1 MVDLGGGPRE
11 RFQSLTTDETEE
23 VLPAVSTVGYYS
35 HTYNVPR
42 SSPWRHAAQNQDPVS
57 RHNLLEAMHNDL
69 IQIKSDPETVSRLC
83 TSTSSLSSIPSAIM
97 SSMEAAEDVRAKG
110 QLLQEITREA
120 ETFERYS
127 PSPAPVGCYRSYSL
141 APEPQQ
147 AADAEYICTF
157 ADAPEWS
164 WSRTSTPGED
174 RVPVGSTGSG
184 TLIVTSGTTN
194 ETVIG
199 SLQYAVPSH
208 LSPDAFSAL
217 PSISVAQP
225 PASTPSLSGSPMQ
238 RPLPAPS
245 TLTSSALDLSPMTPS
260 PVAHQLPSLQPSLIN
275 ATSSHLTAVTAPPS
289 AHQLPPLQP
298 SLTSLDMAAHALT
311 SHHALE
317 GTLDLVGVEGDS
329 SNTQDVPADFEP
341 GHECSHC
348 GVLFTRLSH
357 LKHHMKIHMEELNIA
372 NTKEDGL
379 MFSSESQ
386 DLRKTQRQES
396 PEQQYTCKQ
405 CGEIFQRAERLK
417 IHELN
422 HSGERPFKCNECTAA
437 FTAKAML
444 IRHKK
449 VHTGEKPYS
458 CDECKT
464 CFTESGS
471 LKVHKRMHSGEKPFK
486 CDQCDVAFSG
496 AGMLAT
502 HKRKHTG
509 EKPYMCNDCGE
520 TFRLLSTLKS
530 HRRRHT
536 GEKPFVCEICD
547 SSFTQRAALQRH
559 KRIHSDQKP
568 WVCDQCGF
576 KFREKENLRKHIA
589 LHKIKSQ
596 HMCNVCGAGFKQAKK
611 LETHKMLHNGGDRPY
626 RCNKCPSTFT
636 NPKYLTQHK
645 KRVHNRKDS
654 VIQCDVCNATFKR
667 KETLRSHV
675 RIHKGDKGDGV
686 YVCGECDATFN
697 QRGTLTKHIRIHIAS
712 REAKDN
718 KSNVFECKTCAKSF
732 HDKKGLDHHLESHF
746 LENANADD
754 VAYSCPICHQGFS
767 SQRSLVKH
775 KRANHPTQRS
785 ASKIA
790 LDQDADDSTVHIRD
804 KYICEDCDQTFF
816 RRRQLKAHKE
826 FCPCRSSSPQPESP
840 EALTE
845 STPPLQNDSK
855 EVDAMKLLTAVLAV
869 TSADT
874 SDNVNCQQSHAR
886 GSSPPPLLSH
896 PPSHAVHRYPSP
908 SVITT
913 QDSLFHQTPQHHTH
927 QLQQSFPQ
935 TSVQQL
941 SHQEHM
947 QQPSHSH
954 LQQQSQQL
962 DHLQQHARQQ
972 GHMQQQQ
979 QSQQHGHMQ
988 QLQRQQSQLQ
998 QPSQHELQPST
1009 RQQTHLHHSQL
1020 HQQVEQET
1028 HIQRQNHVHHHHH
1041 LQFSHDVQ
1049 QQFFKP
1055 SSLSLS
1061 TQHHNHQQQED
1072 ILSQHSASLTIPQ
1085 DLDECSHPHES
1096 GHTQQ
1101 HHLHSHLDQSSL
1113 EEHNTNLK
1121 HHHKHHHLH

>member
-1 MVDLGGGPRE
+1 MTSYKSKVTQRRCQGYA
-11 RFQSLTTDETEE
+11 
-23 VLPAVSTVGYYS
+23 PAVAPCHPSR
-35 HTYNVPR
+35 VPF
-42 SSPWRHAAQNQDPVS
+42 
-57 RHNLLEAMHNDL
+57 
-69 IQIKSDPETVSRLC
+69 
-83 TSTSSLSSIPSAIM
+83 M

-127 PSPAPVGCYRSYSL
+127 PSPAPVGCYRSYTL

-174 RVPVGSTGSG
+174 RVPVGSTASG

-260 PVAHQLPSLQPSLIN
+260 PVTHQLPSLQPSLIN

-289 AHQLPPLQP
+289 THQLPPLQP

-341 GHECSHC
+341 GQ
-348 GVLFTRLSH
+348 RLSH
-357 LKHHMKIHMEELNIA
+357 LKHHMKIHMEELNIG

-405 CGEIFQRAERLK
+405 CGEVFQRAERLK
-417 IHELN
+417 
-422 HSGERPFKCNECTAA
+422 
-437 FTAKAML
+437 
-444 IRHKK
+444 
-449 VHTGEKPYS
+449 
-458 CDECKT
+458 
-464 CFTESGS
+464 
-471 LKVHKRMHSGEKPFK
+471 
-486 CDQCDVAFSG
+486 
-496 AGMLAT
+496 
-502 HKRKHTG
+502 
-509 EKPYMCNDCGE
+509 
-520 TFRLLSTLKS
+520 
-530 HRRRHT
+530 
-536 GEKPFVCEICD
+536 
-547 SSFTQRAALQRH
+547 
-559 KRIHSDQKP
+559 
-568 WVCDQCGF
+568 
-576 KFREKENLRKHIA
+576 
-589 LHKIKSQ
+589 
-596 HMCNVCGAGFKQAKK
+596 
-611 LETHKMLHNGGDRPY
+611 
-626 RCNKCPSTFT
+626 
-636 NPKYLTQHK
+636 
-645 KRVHNRKDS
+645 
-654 VIQCDVCNATFKR
+654 
-667 KETLRSHV
+667 
-675 RIHKGDKGDGV
+675 
-686 YVCGECDATFN
+686 
-697 QRGTLTKHIRIHIAS
+697 
-712 REAKDN
+712 
-718 KSNVFECKTCAKSF
+718 
-732 HDKKGLDHHLESHF
+732 
-746 LENANADD
+746 
-754 VAYSCPICHQGFS
+754 
-767 SQRSLVKH
+767 
-775 KRANHPTQRS
+775 
-785 ASKIA
+785 
-790 LDQDADDSTVHIRD
+790 
-804 KYICEDCDQTFF
+804 
-816 RRRQLKAHKE
+816 
-826 FCPCRSSSPQPESP
+826 PESP

-855 EVDAMKLLTAVLAV
+855 EVDAMKLLTAVLA
-869 TSADT
+869 
-874 SDNVNCQQSHAR
+874 
-886 GSSPPPLLSH
+886 
-896 PPSHAVHRYPSP
+896 
-908 SVITT
+908 
-913 QDSLFHQTPQHHTH
+913 TPQHHSH

-941 SHQEHM
+941 SHQEHI

-954 LQQQSQQL
+954 LQQQSQQV

-979 QSQQHGHMQ
+979 QSQQHSHMQ
-988 QLQRQQSQLQ
+988 QLQRQQSHLQ
-998 QPSQHELQPST
+998 QPSQHQLQPST
-1009 RQQTHLHHSQL
+1009 RQQSHLHHSQL

-1072 ILSQHSASLTIPQ
+1072 ILSQHSTSLNIPQ

-1121 HHHKHHHLH
+1121 HHQKHHHLH